1 MIKNGGFKLFVLPGN
16 KTQNE
21 NYFVERQNDK
31 NFKLLGSLKKDKMV
45 HCPRSFKWVH
55 SGIIASISSMVI
67 G

>member
-1 MIKNGGFKLFVLPGN
+1 MPGN

-45 HCPRSFKWVH
+45 DCPESFKCVN
-55 SGIIASISSMVI
+55 SGIIASISSMAN